1 MNPMIELLTSRRSA
15 GTLIAP
21 GPTRAQLDH
30 ILRAAGAVPDHGNL
44 RPFRFAV
51 IEGEGRAAFGQ
62 ALADCAAERRPDTPA
77 AKLEGTKAKAFRSP
91 TIIAVIASP
100 KPGKIET
107 WEQNVTAACAGY
119 ALVLAAFA
127 LDVGAVWKSVPFT
140 KGTALKKLFAMNE
153 HEEMI
158 GWIHLGTAQKDESL
172 SPRAALDLPAVT
184 TLIDGNGASPYRPA
198 T

>member
-1 MNPMIELLTSRRSA
+1 ME
-15 GTLIAP
+15 P

-44 RPFRFAV
+44 RPYRFAV

-62 ALADCAAERRPDTPA
+62 ALADGLRERRPDTPA

-119 ALVLAAFA
+119 AIVLAAFA

-140 KGTALKKLFAMNE
+140 RGAALKQLFAMNDQ
-153 HEEMI
+153 EEVL
-158 GWIHLGTAQKDESL
+158 GWIHLGTAQKDEAVSA
-172 SPRAALDLPAVT
+172 RASLDLPAVA
-184 TLIDGNGASPYRPA
+184 TLIDGNGAKPYSPS